1 MKRVVSID
9 FIFKKNR
16 RKKMEIDLVKAVMNK
31 EEEEKRLQEKINW
44 FDLMEGEE
52 GVNLC
57 ESCPPSV
64 ERRDDSPMVNDF
76 FQNIENKI
84 EYMRFLDDEYFVEN
98 PRDKRYKRLFLLYSG
113 LTEGDIENTI
123 NDLGITREQADI
135 IVDEY
140 LAPKIDKA
148 ALKSHILN

>member
-1 MKRVVSID
+1 
-9 FIFKKNR
+9 
-16 RKKMEIDLVKAVMNK
+16 MEIDLVKTVMNR

-57 ESCPPSV
+57 ESCSPSV
-64 ERRDDSPMVNDF
+64 ECRDDSPMVNDF

-113 LTEGDIENTI
+113 WAEGDIENTI

-135 IVDEY
+135 IIDEY